1 MRKKFLTFLLAICF
15 ILPCVFMLSA
25 CKIGNGGDNT
35 PSITGYEVYIN
46 GTKTNEFQCMSG
58 QNAITSSNI
67 TIKSKWT
74 DESKNTNIPLGDFDI
89 SVKWN
94 DKFNIE
100 QTTMPDF
107 WTNGT
112 GSTTNDYA
120 TTYLFTLTLKSDNV
134 WTTTFSVIIS
144 PITVSN
150 LHVRIF
156 DGTEYKYSAEMI
168 WGHNERESDTSK
180 HFKFD
185 IENLDEGYDQHEH
198 IQWALIEKETYDAL
212 ETPAQK
218 KDFIQ
223 NSQSFSSGQ
232 IYSHYE
238 PGIYYVFAY
247 VPEWNNKQYGED
259 GDGKI
264 YDYAT
269 LTIKPIELLQTPE
282 IHVLSHDEYHKI
294 DFAYTAF
301 DINSELTATVDYDY
315 SSYISTQP
323 YVYENGNWNILEK
336 FEIIDEPDN
345 YDILWKSI
353 KAHAILTADGYKLVD
368 LKDIEISKTEWVF
381 INDDG
386 TKGEDVTDNSTIKV
400 VDYRELSQYKN
411 GTSITIPTYY
421 MVEDT
426 SSQSIYLD
434 CSKFYKTEVKIK
446 KYTDILTPKVEVGQG
461 GAVAAKYVT
470 ASNTFEF
477 TYGEKYQLSW
487 ASVLN
492 SPAQIMENV
501 IGWST
506 HWGLTGFNETEYS
519 EEPYY
524 GYVSLESPHYAWKLD
539 GVNYTSEPL
548 KITYYINKKAEIKN
562 PTYIAGS
569 NYTDYFTTPIEI
581 AYDSTRESYSL
592 DDIITIGN
600 VVDED
605 ICFELDWVNVYSYQL
620 TPDDESLSRDEL
632 IQTIREK
639 GTNVGYS
646 ECFASEEENVI
657 GKTFVI
663 MYDLTNTNNTTW
675 ENDSVIP
682 KIFKITIVDAE

>member
-1 MRKKFLTFLLAICF
+1 MKKKFLTFLFSICL
-15 ILPCVFMLSA
+15 IISCSFMLSA
-25 CKIGNGGDNT
+25 CKIGDGGDNT

-46 GTKTNEFQCMSG
+46 GTKTDKFQCVSG
-58 QNAITSSNI
+58 QNAITSSNV
-67 TIKSKWT
+67 TVKSNWT
-74 DESKNTNIPLGDFDI
+74 DESKNTNVPLSDFDI

-94 DKFNIE
+94 DKFNTE

-120 TTYLFTLTLKSDNV
+120 TTYVFTLTLKSDNV

-150 LHVRIF
+150 LRVRIF
-156 DGTEYKYSAEMI
+156 DGNDYKYSAEMV
-168 WGHNERESDTSK
+168 WGHNERENDVSK

-185 IENLDEGYDQHEH
+185 IENLDAGYDQQEYM
-198 IQWALIEKETYDAL
+198 QWALIEKETYDAL

-247 VPEWNNKQYGED
+247 VPDWNNKQYGED

-269 LTIKPIELLQTPE
+269 LTIKPIELLQTQE
-282 IHVLSHDEYHKI
+282 THVLSHDEHKKI
-294 DFAYTAF
+294 DFTYSSLNV
-301 DINSELTATVDYDY
+301 NSEITANVDYDY

-323 YVYENGNWNILEK
+323 YVYENGSWKVLET
-336 FEIIDEPDN
+336 FEIINEPDY

-353 KAHAILTADGYKLVD
+353 KAHAVLTADGYKLVD
-368 LKDIEISKTEWVF
+368 LKDIETSKTEWVF
-381 INDDG
+381 LNDDG
-386 TKGEDVTDNSTIKV
+386 TQGEDVTDNSTIKL
-400 VDYRELSQYKN
+400 VDYRELAQYKN

-421 MVEDT
+421 MVEDA

-446 KYTDILTPKVEVGQG
+446 KYTNILTPKVEVGQG

-477 TYGEKYQLSW
+477 TYGEKCHLGW
-487 ASVLN
+487 ASELN

-501 IGWST
+501 IGWNT
-506 HWGLTGFNETEYS
+506 HWILNGFNETEYS
-519 EEPYY
+519 EEAYH

-548 KITYYINKKAEIKN
+548 KITYYINQKAKIKK
-562 PTYIAGS
+562 PTYVEG
-569 NYTDYFTTPIEI
+569 NDHTDYYVNPIEVF
-581 AYDSTRESYSL
+581 YDLTRENYSL

-605 ICFELDWVNVYSYQL
+605 ICFKIDWVNVYSYQL
-620 TPDDESLSRDEL
+620 TSDDELLSRDEL
-632 IQTIREK
+632 IDIIREQ

-646 ECFASEEENVI
+646 GSFAQEEDNIV
-657 GKTFVI
+657 GKSFVI
-663 MYDLTNTNNTTW
+663 MYDLADVNNTTW
-675 ENDSVIP
+675 ENDFTSPIL
-682 KIFKITIVDAE
+682 FKITIVDAE